1 MSDIKPAENVGF
13 NSPTYGNVSF
23 DFAISKISEFVDSNL
38 DRQFRIIVGADSQL
52 NNIKKS
58 ADFVVAIII
67 HRVGNGGIYF
77 WKRMNRLGPY
87 ALKQRMIEE
96 ALLSLETA
104 YDVLQALGRRDGLLE
119 MMEIH
124 VDVGQK
130 GPTREVISE
139 VVGMVRGNGFNV
151 KIKPDAYAASKV
163 ADRHT

>member
-1 MSDIKPAENVGF
+1 MSDSKKIDVGF

-23 DFAISKISEFVDSNL
+23 DFVISKISEFVDSNL
-38 DRQFRIIVGADSQL
+38 DRRFRIIVGADSQL

-67 HRVGNGGIYF
+67 HRVGAGGIYF
-77 WKRMNRLGPY
+77 WKRENRPGPY
-87 ALKQRMIEE
+87 ALKQRMIDE
-96 ALLSLETA
+96 ALFSLETA
-104 YDVLQALGRRDGLLE
+104 YNLVQALNREGLYE

-139 VVGMVRGNGFNV
+139 VVGMIRGNGFSV

>member
-1 MSDIKPAENVGF
+1 MDTDKLVQT
-13 NSPTYGNVSF
+13 NSFHSQTFGTVSF
-23 DFAISKISEFVDSNL
+23 DFAISKIAEFVDGDLN
-38 DRQFRIIVGADSQL
+38 RQFRIIVGADSQL
-52 NNIKKS
+52 NNVKKS

-67 HRVGNGGIYF
+67 HRIGSGGIYF
-77 WKRMNRLGPY
+77 WRRMARPGPY
-87 ALKQRMIEE
+87 VLKQRMIEE

-104 YDVLQALGRRDGLLE
+104 YDVLQALGRREGLLE

-130 GPTREVISE
+130 GPTREVIAE

-163 ADRHT
+163 ADRHI